1 MKKIID
7 KKRYNTETAELI
19 AEWSNNYYSNDFKY
33 CEESL
38 YLTKKGTYFIHG
50 SGGPMT
56 KYAVS
61 YGNSSSGG
69 ETIILV
75 SKEESIEWCEQRQ
88 LHDTLEKHFT
98 CEIEEG

>member
-1 MKKIID
+1 
-7 KKRYNTETAELI
+7 
-19 AEWSNNYYSNDFKY
+19 
-33 CEESL
+33 
-38 YLTKKGTYFIHG
+38 
-50 SGGPMT
+50 MT